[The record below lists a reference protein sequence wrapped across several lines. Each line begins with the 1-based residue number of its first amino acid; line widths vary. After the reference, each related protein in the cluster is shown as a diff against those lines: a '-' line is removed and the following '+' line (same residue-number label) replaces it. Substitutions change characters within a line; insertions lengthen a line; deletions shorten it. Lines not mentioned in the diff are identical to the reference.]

1 MKLEAFEESSERDKC
16 GHLGGL
22 VMTCPICGKEFGCN
36 KAYHVYTALVN
47 ADGSIIVAT
56 AVINS
61 GQSKRKKVME
71 VDEIC
76 WLRHK
81 GQEVVRVYFILITCK

>member
-1 MKLEAFEESSERDKC
+1 MKLEGFEESSERDKC

-36 KAYHVYTALVN
+36 KAYQYIQLQLN

-61 GQSKRKKVME
+61 GPIQKK
-71 VDEIC
+71 
-76 WLRHK
+76 K
-81 GQEVVRVYFILITCK
+81 GDGGRWNMLVKA

>member
-1 MKLEAFEESSERDKC
+1 MVRSLVVIKLTMYIQ
-16 GHLGGL
+16 LWL
-22 VMTCPICGKEFGCN
+22 
-36 KAYHVYTALVN
+36 N

-61 GQSKRKKVME
+61 GPIQKKKGDGGRM
-71 VDEIC
+71 EIC

-81 GQEVVRVYFILITCK
+81 GQEVVRVFYSKS